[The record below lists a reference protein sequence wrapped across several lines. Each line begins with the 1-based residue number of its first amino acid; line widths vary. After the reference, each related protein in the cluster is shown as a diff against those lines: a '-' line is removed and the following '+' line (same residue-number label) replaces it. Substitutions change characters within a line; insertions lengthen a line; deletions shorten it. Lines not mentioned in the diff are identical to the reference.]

1 MAALMKSLAML
12 SFPLAQ
18 GRDTPELY
26 VYQRRSDCYE
36 FNGTHRYLERYIYNR
51 EVYVQFDSAVGVF
64 VAVTELGR
72 QTAKNWNI
80 QREFLELR
88 QSAVDTVCRH
98 NYELDKGF
106 TLKRTVPPKVNV
118 SPSKKE
124 ALQPHSLLIC
134 HVTDFYPG
142 HIQVRWFLN
151 GQEETAGVVATNPIH
166 NGDWTFQLLVMLEM
180 SPQQGD
186 VYTCHVEHPSLD
198 RPVTVEWKVQS
209 DSAQSKMLTGV
220 GGFVLGLIALVM
232 SFILHFQRWRGRK
245 LLESEEL
252 PGIET
257 ALAPILQGSKIEAL
271 SLGTGTIKA
280 APSGIWIRPE
290 EEVRG
295 AGAAYPA
302 LPTGTPGPGRK

>member
-1 MAALMKSLAML
+1 MAVFWVTGAPGMAALMKSLAML

-18 GRDTPELY
+18 GRDTPGTRSEHIRVNTELDKGGSAVEPVSTDERRNGDAWVLEGWKGLWAQEIAELY

-198 RPVTVEWKVQS
+198 RPVTVEW
-209 DSAQSKMLTGV
+209 T
-220 GGFVLGLIALVM
+220 
-232 SFILHFQRWRGRK
+232 
-245 LLESEEL
+245 
-252 PGIET
+252 
-257 ALAPILQGSKIEAL
+257 
-271 SLGTGTIKA
+271 
-280 APSGIWIRPE
+280 
-290 EEVRG
+290 
-295 AGAAYPA
+295 
-302 LPTGTPGPGRK
+302 